1 MTGPRAAARRGERR
15 GQLGERRGQLGDGD
29 AAGTGPRAAAACR
42 GERRGQLGGGDAA
55 GTGPRAVAA
64 CILAAA
70 LTACSQG
77 PFGPTA
83 ADAEAFVDAA
93 GARLLALRRE
103 ASHAAWAQ
111 HDLATGDMRAQAAL
125 TAAALA
131 AAEAELAREATRF
144 DGLDLPE
151 ATARKLTRL
160 KTAAPTSAPGL
171 PASAPGQPSAQEEL
185 ADVLADLERTHA
197 AGAYCAGAGEHCLER
212 AALEETVAELRD
224 TDRLLGLWDEGR
236 TLTPSMRPRFERLVE
251 IANAGAAEL
260 GYADAGER
268 WRSAH
273 DLPPETFRAELERLW
288 SEVRPLYESL
298 HCLVRAE
305 LGAEYGTAIAPPGE
319 AIPAHLLG
327 DLGTGDWST
336 VYGMVAPRAR
346 GRGYDLTRELER
358 SRMDPPEMARH
369 AERFFGS
376 LGFDPLPATFWER
389 SRFVRPADRE
399 VDCRADG
406 WNVDGGNDVRV
417 AMCLEVDGDDFI
429 AAHREIAR
437 AHYRWAYR
445 SQDPLHR
452 AGAGDVLLAAA
463 GGAAALAVTPGRLVA
478 AGLLE
483 GPPPAAADVPLL
495 LRQALDDVA
504 SLPFALLVDE
514 WRWRIFAGEVGPDR
528 YNQAWWELRE
538 EYQGI
543 RAPAPRGAADFD
555 PGVTRGVV
563 VNEPRAQDFLAAI
576 LRFQIHRAL
585 CAAAGEAGPPHRCS
599 LFGSRAAGARLRA
612 LFETGASRPWPETLA
627 AAAGAGRADASAL
640 LEYFAPLAA
649 WLDERNAGRPC
660 GW

>member
-1 MTGPRAAARRGERR
+1 MTGPRAM
-15 GQLGERRGQLGDGD
+15 
-29 AAGTGPRAAAACR
+29 AAC
-42 GERRGQLGGGDAA
+42 L
-55 GTGPRAVAA
+55 
-64 CILAAA
+64 LAAA
-70 LTACSQG
+70 LAACSRG
-77 PFGPTA
+77 PSGPTA
-83 ADAEAFVDAA
+83 ADAEVFVDAA
-93 GARLLALRRE
+93 GARLLALRHE

-111 HDLATGDMRAQAAL
+111 HDLVTGDTRAQAAA
-125 TAAALA
+125 TAAVLA
-131 AAEAELAREATRF
+131 AATAELAREATRF

-160 KTAAPTSAPGL
+160 KTAAPTSAPGQ
-171 PASAPGQPSAQEEL
+171 PTGAPGQPSAQQEL
-185 ADVLADLERTHA
+185 ADLLADLERTHA
-197 AGAYCAGAGEHCLER
+197 AGAYCADAGEHCIER
-212 AALEETVAELRD
+212 SALEETVAGLRD
-224 TDRLLGLWDEGR
+224 TDRLLDLWDEGR

-288 SEVRPLYESL
+288 NEVRPLYESL

-305 LGAEYGTAIAPPGE
+305 LGEEYGTAIAPPGE

-327 DLGTGDWST
+327 DLGTGDWSA
-336 VYGMVAPRAR
+336 VYGMVAPRTR
-346 GRGYDLTRELER
+346 GRGYDLTRELRR

-389 SRFVRPADRE
+389 SRFARPADRE
-399 VDCRADG
+399 VDCRARV
-406 WNVDGGNDVRV
+406 WNVDGGNDVR
-417 AMCLEVDGDDFI
+417 AAACLEVDGDDFV
-429 AAHREIAR
+429 AAQREIAR
-437 AHYRWAYR
+437 AYYRWADR
-445 SQDPLHR
+445 SQHPLHR
-452 AGAGDVLLAAA
+452 TGAGDVLLAAA
-463 GGAAALAVTPGRLVA
+463 GATAALAVTPGQLVA

-483 GPPPAAADVPLL
+483 DPPPASADVPLL

-528 YNQAWWELRE
+528 YNQAWWELRGQ
-538 EYQGI
+538 YQGI
-543 RAPAPRGAADFD
+543 RAPAPRSAADFD
-555 PGVTRGVV
+555 AGVTRGVV
-563 VNEPRAQDFLAAI
+563 VNEPRAQEFLATV

-585 CAAAGEAGPPHRCS
+585 CAAAGEAAPPHRCS

-627 AAAGAGRADASAL
+627 AVAGAGRPDASAL

-649 WLDERNAGRPC
+649 WLDERNAGRAC